1 MKTRIFIVLFALL
14 SALASYGNKN
24 KIGGLYYNFDETT
37 RTAEVTYYSLR
48 DDNVSYVS
56 GDLVI
61 PSVVTYKNVTYSV
74 TGIGKWAFSGCRS
87 LTSVTIGSSVTSIGD
102 LAFSDCDSLT
112 SVYFEPITP
121 PTHGKGVFLGVDE
134 SCTFYLPCVPQEERE
149 SVKEAY
155 RSAGWGEMAYHPET
169 SY

>member
-1 MKTRIFIVLFALL
+1 MLFCRHSRVAVT
-14 SALASYGNKN
+14 KN

-37 RTAEVTYYSLR
+37 RTAEVRYSSYYSLR

-74 TGIGKWAFSGCRS
+74 TGIGDYAFRGCR
-87 LTSVTIGSSVTSIGD
+87 
-102 LAFSDCDSLT
+102 SLT

-134 SCTFYLPCVPQEERE
+134 SCTFYLPCVPQEEQE

-155 RSAGWGEMAYHPET
+155 RSAGWGEMAYYPAT